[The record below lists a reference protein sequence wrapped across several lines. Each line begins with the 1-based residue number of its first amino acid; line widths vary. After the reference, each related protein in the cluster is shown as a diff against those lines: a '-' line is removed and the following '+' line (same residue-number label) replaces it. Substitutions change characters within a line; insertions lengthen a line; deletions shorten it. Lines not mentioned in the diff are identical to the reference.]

1 MQGPSVLSGIALIR
15 DWEIS
20 SDQNNGHAGI
30 LQICLGPMSN
40 PPPFLSV
47 LYKCSPTESHS
58 PHQPWLFCISSLVS
72 SLSHGQQG
80 EEFLV
85 FEAQWQPLPP
95 LSSPVLSTARYCP
108 WVNLIISWPQRFWR
122 GSWVASILQIFQR
135 RGKVRHWLVFSV
147 WMGRSWDLNP
157 GVIKLWIALPLTSPH
172 CLMFLSRIDHTWL
185 WTCWRIKSHYSRRVL
200 WVRGLPLYL

>member
-20 SDQNNGHAGI
+20 SDWNNGHAGI

-40 PPPFLSV
+40 PPPFFWVCYTNVPPL
-47 LYKCSPTESHS
+47 SPTPPTNHDSFVSHLWC
-58 PHQPWLFCISSLVS
+58 P
-72 SLSHGQQG
+72 HGQQG

-200 WVRGLPLYL
+200 WARGLPLYL